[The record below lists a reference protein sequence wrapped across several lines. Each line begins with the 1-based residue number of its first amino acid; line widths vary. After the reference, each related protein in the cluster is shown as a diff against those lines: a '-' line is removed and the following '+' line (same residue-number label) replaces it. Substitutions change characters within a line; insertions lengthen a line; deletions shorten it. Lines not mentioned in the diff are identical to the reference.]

1 MKKQMRSKT
10 KKMPAILALIIAA
23 VLLQAGCGTE
33 EEISDTGF
41 YLDTTCTI
49 TLYDINKDE
58 GERLIKKSFDIC
70 EKYERLMSKTIKGS
84 DIDRINR
91 AEGSPVSVSPET
103 IKVIKEGMRMGKL
116 SGGKFDITIGR
127 VTELWDFNSD
137 RAEVPAD
144 EKIKEAVETVDY
156 RKIQT
161 EGNTIT
167 LEDPAA
173 KLDLGGIAKGYIA
186 DRITKMLVKNG
197 AEKAI
202 INLGGNVVAI
212 GEKEENTPWNIGVE
226 RPYSDRSEVIGV
238 VEAVDNTVVTSGIYE
253 RFFEKDGKKYHHI
266 LDPETGYPAQS
277 DLEAVTVKGP
287 SGSSMECDA
296 ISTVCIL
303 IGEKKAKKIIESMDG
318 MEALFINKNNK
329 ATPTKGLSFVIQ

>member
-1 MKKQMRSKT
+1 
-10 KKMPAILALIIAA
+10 MPAILALIIAA

>member
-1 MKKQMRSKT
+1 MKKQMKFKT
-10 KKMPAILALIIAA
+10 KKVPVILALIITF
-23 VLLQAGCGTE
+23 VILQAGCGTE

-58 GERLIKKSFDIC
+58 GEKLIKKSFDIC
-70 EKYERLMSKTIKGS
+70 KKYEGLMSKTIKGS

-91 AEGSPVSVSPET
+91 AEGKAVSASPET

-116 SGGKFDITIGR
+116 SRGEFDITIGR

-137 RAEVPAD
+137 EAKVPDD
-144 EKIKEAVETVDY
+144 EEIKEALETVDY
-156 RKIQT
+156 RNIKI
-161 EGNTIT
+161 EGNNVT
-167 LEDPAA
+167 LKDPEA

-238 VEAVDNTVVTSGIYE
+238 VEAVDDSVVTSGIYE
-253 RFFEKDGKKYHHI
+253 RFFEKNGKKYHHI
-266 LDPETGYPAQS
+266 LDPETGYPAES
-277 DLEAVTVKGP
+277 DLEAVTVTGP
-287 SGSSMECDA
+287 LGHSMECDA
-296 ISTVCIL
+296 LSTVCIL
-303 IGEKKAKKIIESMDG
+303 MGEKKAKKIIESMDG
-318 MEALFINKNNK
+318 MEGLFINKENK